1 MRVKILDNEKI
12 VLYLYN
18 YFFKSKEKENITREI
33 KKIFIRLIKYYNLN
47 IGGIYEVLAFEN
59 LKYGTI
65 LEIEKKEELLFNP
78 DLIDIKVKINHD
90 VNFYFKTKEFSILEN
105 LKNIYYDN
113 DFYYINIDG
122 LENTDKVFEY
132 GVIEYSLDI
141 DYLNKKIF
149 VRWYLFLNIHI

>member
-33 KKIFIRLIKYYNLN
+33 KRIFIRLIKYYNLN

-113 DFYYINIDG
+113 DFYYINIEG

-132 GVIEYSLDI
+132 GVIEYSLDT

-149 VRWYLFLNIHI
+149 VR